1 MLRNPITFSDLLH
14 PVSNGITVPYNYEP
28 FNDGPTCSY
37 WLDYYE
43 DNFYAESDTC
53 TVGWGAYIESQ
64 CCPTVASN
72 PCIICP
78 DGATAGEDLVP
89 YTDDGRTCKDIINK
103 TLTYDAESE
112 MCLVYAKID
121 EYKCCPSST
130 TTFDD
135 YCNICPD
142 GITAGD
148 DFIPWSSFDTCKQLV
163 EYPKIY
169 ENGSV
174 DCNYH
179 KGYEVSCCPNNT
191 PPLNHWAIVG
201 CIALVAGV
209 VASW

>member
-1 MLRNPITFSDLLH
+1 
-14 PVSNGITVPYNYEP
+14 
-28 FNDGPTCSY
+28 
-37 WLDYYE
+37 
-43 DNFYAESDTC
+43 
-53 TVGWGAYIESQ
+53 
-64 CCPTVASN
+64 
-72 PCIICP
+72 
-78 DGATAGEDLVP
+78 
-89 YTDDGRTCKDIINK
+89 
-103 TLTYDAESE
+103 

-179 KGYEVSCCPNNT
+179 KGYEVSC
-191 PPLNHWAIVG
+191 
-201 CIALVAGV
+201 
-209 VASW
+209 